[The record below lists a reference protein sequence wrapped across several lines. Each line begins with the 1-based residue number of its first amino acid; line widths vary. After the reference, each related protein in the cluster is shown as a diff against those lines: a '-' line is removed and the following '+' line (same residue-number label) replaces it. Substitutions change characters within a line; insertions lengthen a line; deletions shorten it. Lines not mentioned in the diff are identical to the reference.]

1 MPQTTLLL
9 VRHGQTEWNRLGRYQ
24 GQQDAPLN
32 ETGRVQAAALAQ
44 ALRDT
49 PIDVAY
55 SSDLSRAHETLDIA
69 LQGREIT
76 RHTDP
81 RLREIALG
89 PWEGLLI
96 PEVQQ
101 RWPAQWQAWQD
112 EPWAVSIEGGET
124 LAQVQQRALVCVQQ
138 MLAAHAGKTILV
150 VSHNAVVRVLLCD
163 VLGLPLTQINRMRS
177 SSTGVNIIHYDPL
190 PSLALMNSVAHL
202 GSLTEN
208 AAQAT
213 A

>member
-24 GQQDAPLN
+24 GQLDAPLN
-32 ETGRVQAAALAQ
+32 DTGRAQAAALAR

-49 PIDVAY
+49 PIDVAC
-55 SSDLSRAHETLDIA
+55 SSDLSRAGETARIA
-69 LQGREIT
+69 LQDRDVE
-76 RHTDP
+76 HHVDP
-81 RLREIALG
+81 QLREIALG

-96 PEVQQ
+96 PEVRQ

-124 LAQVQQRALVCVQQ
+124 LAQVQQRALACLQQ
-138 MLAAHAGKTILV
+138 LLAAHQGKTILV

-177 SSTGVNIIHYDPL
+177 SSTGINIVHYDPL

-202 GSLTEN
+202 GTLTEN